1 VTVPAPSTHEPATA
15 AGADSGTGRY
25 EGASMDAIQRHYDLS
40 NDFYALWL
48 GESMAYSCA
57 MWSDPADDL
66 DSAQLRKFDYLI
78 EGARATGARRVLD
91 VGCGWGGLMERLV
104 GAYGVEQV
112 VGLTLS
118 DSQAEW
124 VRACASA
131 GVEVHVQ
138 NWLEHIPTEPYDAVI
153 SIGAFEH
160 FARDGLTRT
169 ARVAAYREFF
179 TRCRGW
185 LRPGGRIA
193 IQTNIKGNNVR
204 MDRQTVRDL
213 LFIIE
218 KIFTESEIPAL
229 SEVIQGSERIFDVV
243 SVRNDPDHYVRTCA
257 QWLAGLQGNRKR
269 ALELVGEEQVAE
281 YERYLSAT
289 VGHFERRHLGLARLI
304 LEAV

>member
-1 VTVPAPSTHEPATA
+1 MSVRTRAVDAPSVA
-15 AGADSGTGRY
+15 AGDPGRY
-25 EGASMDAIQRHYDLS
+25 DGASMDAIQQHYDLS

-48 GESMAYSCA
+48 GGSMAYSCA
-57 MWSDPADDL
+57 MWSGPEDDL
-66 DSAQLRKFDYLI
+66 DAAQVRKFDYLI

-104 GAYGVEQV
+104 SAHGVGQV

-124 VRACASA
+124 VRARASDA
-131 GVEVHVQ
+131 VEVHVQ
-138 NWLEHIPTEPYDAVI
+138 NWLDHTPAEPYDAII

-160 FARDGLTRT
+160 FAREGLTRT

-179 TRCRGW
+179 TRVRDW
-185 LRPGGRIA
+185 LPAGGRLA

-218 KIFTESEIPAL
+218 RIFTESEIPAL
-229 SEVIQGSERIFDVV
+229 SEVVQGSERVFDVV
-243 SVRNDPDHYVRTCA
+243 SVRNDPDHYARTCA
-257 QWLAGLQGNRKR
+257 EWLAGLRRNREQ
-269 ALELVGEEQVAE
+269 ALALVGAEQVAE

-289 VGHFERRHLGLARLI
+289 VGHFERRHLGLARLV